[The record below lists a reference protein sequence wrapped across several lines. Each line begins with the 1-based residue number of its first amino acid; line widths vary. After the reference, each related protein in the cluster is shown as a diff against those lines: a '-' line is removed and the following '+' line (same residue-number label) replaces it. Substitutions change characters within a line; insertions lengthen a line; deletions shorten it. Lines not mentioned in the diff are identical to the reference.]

1 MDINDLFHIPV
12 FPEFISVAQLNI
24 GKTLGVIMVQ
34 GSKIQ
39 ILIFQKI
46 ITPAPVAAV
55 AVTDDHIAAARGQR
69 QSGGILESLAKAGT
83 VTHEALP

>member
-1 MDINDLFHIPV
+1 MDVDDLLHIPV
-12 FPEFISVAQLNI
+12 FPEFISIAQLDI
-24 GKTLGVIMVQ
+24 GKTLGVIMAQ

-69 QSGGILESLAKAGT
+69 QSGGILEGLAKTGT